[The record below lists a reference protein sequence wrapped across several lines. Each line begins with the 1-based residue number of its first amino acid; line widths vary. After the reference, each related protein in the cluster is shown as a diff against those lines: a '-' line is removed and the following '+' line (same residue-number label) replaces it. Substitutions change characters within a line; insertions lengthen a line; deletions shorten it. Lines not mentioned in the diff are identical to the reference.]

1 MVKISV
7 YFLVLSLMDTYK
19 CSYFGIGFHRD
30 KQLINWE
37 EEEGHPSSSKLC
49 QNAAQ

>member
-7 YFLVLSLMDTYK
+7 YFLVFSRMNTYK
-19 CSYFGIGFHRD
+19 CNYLGIGFHYD

-37 EEEGHPSSSKLC
+37 EKEGHPNSK
-49 QNAAQ
+49 